1 MILSDLEWLSEAS
14 SGLSARGV
22 NASLQEGG
30 NLGKGGNCIPQGIKK
45 FFFTEWSNEPHI
57 SRKSVTHSPTHNL
70 QWPNHCQTVKQ
81 TCEWCDSGT
90 MTSLHSATSCRRLL
104 TRLQIFESLL
114 TLFWHFLWQ
123 QHQTSECSQLLI
135 AWRTISEIPVAMSD
149 SVTCYLVRMRTTS
162 MCGTWWITLRD

>member
-123 QHQTSECSQLLI
+123 QHQTSECSQLCEELSQKFL
-135 AWRTISEIPVAMSD
+135 WRWATQW
-149 SVTCYLVRMRTTS
+149 LVS
-162 MCGTWWITLRD
+162 SFLS